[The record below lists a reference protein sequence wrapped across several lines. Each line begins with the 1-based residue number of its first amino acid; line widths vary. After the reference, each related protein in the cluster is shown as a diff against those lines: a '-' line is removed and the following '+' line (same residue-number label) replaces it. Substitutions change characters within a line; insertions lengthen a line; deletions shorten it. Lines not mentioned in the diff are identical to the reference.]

1 VQNIPEFALECK
13 VGNYPPIEWISKYL
27 VKQEDKDT
35 GIIWDPKIKIGE
47 FVDIVKKFIA
57 FSEKCLEIKEELNKY
72 YS

>member
-35 GIIWDPKIKIGE
+35 GIIWDPKIKVSE
-47 FVDIVKKFIA
+47 FIDIVKKLIA
-57 FSEKCLEIKEELNKY
+57 FSEKCLEIKEALNSY
-72 YS
+72 